1 MDTAVDTAV
10 EQLTTGW
17 EDSAPSDDTL
27 SLAGLRAMADRA
39 VGWARAACG
48 RTRGA
53 PGPTLADAGSPC
65 PFLNAA
71 VSPGALD
78 VERAAAI
85 GDFFPAGRPFVLVS
99 PHPTPD
105 LRAAGLR
112 LVGHPPFMVR
122 PPGGAVPPPP
132 PPGVTV
138 TEVRDAAGL
147 AEWDRVLAAAYPMP
161 GSPAPPSLLGG
172 PTRFWLARADGE
184 PVATALSHT
193 GHGVVDVECV
203 ATLPAHRGRGIGAAA
218 TWAATLADPALPAVL
233 IASDDGIGTYRR
245 MGYLAVA
252 RWTLWFRSPERRT
265 ISAIQAGANGE
276 VQFGGVG

>member
-1 MDTAVDTAV
+1 MDTAVGTAVDTAV
-10 EQLTTGW
+10 DASVVEPLATGW
-17 EDSAPSDDTL
+17 EHTAPSDDTL

-39 VGWARAACG
+39 VGRARAAGG
-48 RTRGA
+48 RTRRG
-53 PGPTLADAGSPC
+53 PGPTLADACSLC

-71 VSPGALD
+71 TSPGPLD
-78 VERAAAI
+78 VDRAAAI
-85 GDFFPAGRPFVLVS
+85 GAFFPDGRPFVLVS

-105 LRAAGLR
+105 LHAAGLR

-122 PPGGAVPPPP
+122 PPGGAAPPP

-147 AEWDRVLAAAYPMP
+147 AEWGRVLAAGYPMP
-161 GSPAPPSLLGG
+161 ASPAPPSLLGG
-172 PTRFWLARADGE
+172 PTRFWLARVGGE

-193 GHGVVDVECV
+193 AHGVVDVECV

-252 RWTLWFRSPERRT
+252 RWTLWLRP
-265 ISAIQAGANGE
+265 
-276 VQFGGVG
+276 